1 MNLNMSKKFIRLNIL
16 NISILIFI
24 IVFSALHMMKPT
36 FLYDDDGSFRQ
47 FGLGYRHKTVIPMW
61 IMAIV
66 LAIFSYLFV
75 LHLLR

>member
-1 MNLNMSKKFIRLNIL
+1 MSLTKKFIRINIL

-24 IVFSALHMMKPT
+24 LAFSGLHMLKPS
-36 FLYDDDGSFRQ
+36 FAYNDDGSFRQ
-47 FGLGYRHKTVIPMW
+47 FGIGYRHKTVLPIW

>member
-1 MNLNMSKKFIRLNIL
+1 MSLTKKFIRMNIL

-24 IVFSALHMMKPT
+24 LAFSGLHMLKPSFAYT
-36 FLYDDDGSFRQ
+36 DDGSFRQ
-47 FGLGYRHKTVIPMW
+47 FGIGYRHKTVLPIW